1 MNKTLDT
8 IINEIDVKKEMVDKE
23 LPLLIDVQDFSAFN
37 INGDLNTEVIEI
49 DDEDIINTILE
60 FIKKYADIS
69 NSPQSLFQ
77 TGGINY
83 DTYTVD
89 LKEPYDDNKEN
100 IISLDKQKT
109 IVEELLSILEKQS
122 FSINTED
129 IINIQISTPY
139 KYSRHSR
146 AEGEFY
152 LAYSLLDNNQS
163 IEYNGEIY
171 NDELGQGQDIGMII
185 NFKLYDEN
193 DEEIPIKYEGIFTNV
208 LDVIDIKFN
217 EQNCKNNYFDFLIN
231 LNKAKLRST
240 ENKNKTISNLK
251 VTSVEYH
258 IVLNGK
264 EEIKLNEEE
273 FRSIINKKKEYIS
286 NEIIQSVADGV
297 VYKNSKEGN

>member
-37 INGDLNTEVIEI
+37 INGDLNTEKIEI
-49 DDEDIINTILE
+49 DNENMINEVLE
-60 FIKKYADIS
+60 FTKKYSDIS
-69 NSPQSLFQ
+69 NSPQSLFS
-77 TGGINY
+77 TEGINY
-83 DTYTVD
+83 NTYTVD
-89 LKEPYDDNKEN
+89 LKEPYEENKES

-109 IVEELLSILEKQS
+109 IVKELLFVLEKQS
-122 FSINTED
+122 FSINTEN
-129 IINIQISTPY
+129 IINIQISMPF
-139 KYSRHSR
+139 KCSRHAR
-146 AEGEFY
+146 AKGEFY

-163 IEYNGEIY
+163 IEYNGKIY

-193 DEEIPIKYEGIFTNV
+193 DEEIPIKYEVLFTSV

-217 EQNCKNNYFDFLIN
+217 EQNCKKNFFDFLIN

-240 ENKNKTISNLK
+240 ENKDKTISNLK

-264 EEIKLNEEE
+264 EDIKLNEEE

-297 VYKNSKEGN
+297 VYKNPKE

>member
-1 MNKTLDT
+1 MNKTLNT

-89 LKEPYDDNKEN
+89 LKEPYEENKER

-139 KYSRHSR
+139 KYSRH
-146 AEGEFY
+146 AKAKGEFY

-163 IEYNGEIY
+163 IEYNGKIY

-193 DEEIPIKYEGIFTNV
+193 DEEIPIKYEGIFTSV

-217 EQNCKNNYFDFLIN
+217 EQNCKKNFFDFLIN

-240 ENKNKTISNLK
+240 ENKDKTISNLK

-264 EEIKLNEEE
+264 EDIKLNEEE

-297 VYKNSKEGN
+297 VYKNPKE